1 LNANAETS
9 EILMA
14 HSAAQSPQRYP
25 LTSILGTEANVRVLR
40 ELTRHGGQMSAP
52 SLVARTGLGRTS
64 VWGALA
70 TLGKMNIIESAGTG
84 RAVLYR
90 IRTDHPLHAPLDA
103 LFEAEEA
110 RFATI
115 LDIVRSVASE
125 SGPGVL
131 AVWIYCSVARGED
144 RPDSDVDVAVIAQPS
159 ELQRVMDTVRDALRV
174 PGEKIGFTPAVV
186 GISPADVERLSRERD
201 PWWTNVVADTLV
213 LSGMHPRELADRAR
227 GGMAAA

>member
-131 AVWIYCSVARGED
+131 AVWIYGSV
-144 RPDSDVDVAVIAQPS
+144 
-159 ELQRVMDTVRDALRV
+159 
-174 PGEKIGFTPAVV
+174 
-186 GISPADVERLSRERD
+186 
-201 PWWTNVVADTLV
+201 
-213 LSGMHPRELADRAR
+213 AR